1 MESVQTS
8 LFQRFGTEFEQVARH
23 RAGKPVPVNS
33 NVNQDSGE
41 GPATLASKPSRP
53 ALTPCIHTFGSR
65 PSGTANRRTGL
76 ARPSLHGPA
85 RSDVESLSAT
95 PSPVKDRT
103 SLTDPTT
110 AAGSRRL
117 RLLPRILFHRWN
129 VLRPEPPPSP
139 NKDASLHR
147 IPMAVGHGDSGRS
160 RHHAWH
166 RSRLH
171 CRTIPLCRHRG
182 RFPSRRSHE
191 TASMNPPHSRPDS
204 IPRTG

>member
-53 ALTPCIHTFGSR
+53 ALTPCIHTVGSR
-65 PSGTANRRTGL
+65 PSGTANRRTDK

-117 RLLPRILFHRWN
+117 RLLPRILFHRWS
-129 VLRPEPPPSP
+129 VLRPNLPQAPTKTTPCTAFP
-139 NKDASLHR
+139 WPLGTG
-147 IPMAVGHGDSGRS
+147 IPAGAGIMPGTGHDFIAGRFHCVGIGGDSLPAGPMK
-160 RHHAWH
+160 RH
-166 RSRLH
+166 
-171 CRTIPLCRHRG
+171 P
-182 RFPSRRSHE
+182 
-191 TASMNPPHSRPDS
+191 
-204 IPRTG
+204 